1 VQRVRLE
8 PAGQTPAM
16 RPRAPA
22 PAGDVLL
29 DLQRAV
35 GNRAVG
41 RILARKTKAPS
52 RQTGLRADAIVRD
65 YVAKAVAFRARNAD
79 ASLVQYALFLGA
91 AANVELA
98 KLGVPDVRMVM
109 AKGDIGAAAQFWAD
123 GWYMLVN
130 PRVFTSRPEQVKTLG
145 DLTDQEAALIADHV
159 FHEARHAEQTFRVA
173 RLQAAEGKDP
183 GLGVEEDIADAAAA
197 SPLALG
203 PGNAKAVNEAREWR
217 ENLYGADAT
226 FREVATEWHKEVAD
240 AGRAAKGVSD
250 DTAGDVRDRLVRQLA
265 AWVKPGHG
273 MDMIRSHLA
282 SARARK
288 RTQMVAVI
296 TRIEA
301 EYANAEAAVQKL
313 PGHPQ
318 ASDFPLVY
326 QAFVLLS
333 QAAASAYYNQSVE
346 DDAYGAGNAVVDAFP
361 GAGW

>member
-1 VQRVRLE
+1 
-8 PAGQTPAM
+8 
-16 RPRAPA
+16 
-22 PAGDVLL
+22 
-29 DLQRAV
+29 
-35 GNRAVG
+35 
-41 RILARKTKAPS
+41 
-52 RQTGLRADAIVRD
+52 
-65 YVAKAVAFRARNAD
+65 VAKAVAFRSRNPD
-79 ASLVQYALFLGA
+79 ASLVQFALFLGA

-98 KLGVPDVRMVM
+98 KLGVPDVHMVM
-109 AKGDIGAAAQFWAD
+109 AKGDIAAAAQFWAD

-130 PRVFTSRPEQVKTLG
+130 PKVFTSRPEQVKTLG

-159 FHEARHAEQTFRVA
+159 FHEARHAEQAFRVA

-183 GLGVEEDIADAAAA
+183 GLGVEQDIADAAAA

-203 PGNAKAVNEAREWR
+203 PGNAKAVGEAREWR

-240 AGRAAKGVSD
+240 AGRAAKGVTD

-265 AWVKPGHG
+265 AWVRPGYG
-273 MDMIRSHLA
+273 MAMIRAHLA

-288 RTQMVAVI
+288 RTQMIAVI

-301 EYANAEAAVQKL
+301 EYAKAEAAVRKL
-313 PGHPQ
+313 PAHPR
-318 ASDFPLVY
+318 AADFPPVLE
-326 QAFVLLS
+326 AFVLLS